1 MKKIISLLMALSL
14 TISLSLPLA
23 ATAPATA
30 TEATTPAA
38 STTETS
44 KEETEIKTSKPDTIS
59 GAYVVMDANS
69 GQILIE
75 KDMNK
80 KLSPASIT
88 KILTAAIALEVGDP
102 TDTYEITADDV
113 FSYTFPG
120 TTYVALTHDEIVT
133 VEQLLYGTLMA
144 SANDAANCLG
154 SYVATKLNRTA
165 LNAEGE
171 ESYVSGFVEILNEK
185 LQEIGCTDTHFTNAH
200 GLYNEDHY
208 TTAADMAKITQYAM
222 GVNGFMDYFG
232 AISYKMAPTNKQPV
246 ERAWGT
252 QAGLIAESNQ
262 YYYEGA
268 LGAKLGYTDESGH
281 TMVSVASRKGVKLI
295 CVIMDCKQS
304 NWTDHKD
311 TINLY
316 DYCFDNFTTVTF
328 TAAELKQRTVPV
340 YKDNVI
346 YEKAKVTSS
355 SDHSLQLHKS
365 LSKRDILM
373 TSDAPGR
380 YFDGETMKANLNFTL
395 SKSALKKIGD
405 AMYTEL
411 GGIGLNVEVVPLVE
425 KSNSFSAKVLNFVL
439 LLLKVLAIIVL
450 ALVVLVLVLRY
461 YNIRRYRKIKEQRK
475 RRQME
480 RESNQNNSTL
490 NQ

>member
-1 MKKIISLLMALSL
+1 MKKILSLLMALSL
-14 TISLSLPLA
+14 TISLSLPVA
-23 ATAPATA
+23 ATAPTAPATSTTSTA
-30 TEATTPAA
+30 TTT
-38 STTETS
+38 TTEEKPAIQT
-44 KEETEIKTSKPDTIS
+44 KKPETVA
-59 GAYVVMDANS
+59 GAYVVMDAKS
-69 GQILIE
+69 GQILVE

-113 FSYTFPG
+113 FSYKFPG

-165 LNAEGE
+165 LNAEGK

-185 LQEIGCTDTHFTNAH
+185 LKEIGCTDTHFTNAH

-208 TTAADMAKITQYAM
+208 TTAADMAKITQYALSQD
-222 GVNGFMDYFG
+222 GFEEYFG
-232 AISYKMAPTNKQPV
+232 AVSYKMAPTNKQPQ
-246 ERAWGT
+246 ERSWGT
-252 QAGLIAESNQ
+252 QSGLFVESNQ

-268 LGAKLGYTDESGH
+268 TGAKLGYTDESGH
-281 TMVSVASRKGVKLI
+281 TMVSVASRKGVELI
-295 CVIMDCKQS
+295 CVIMDCQQG
-304 NWTDHKD
+304 NWADHKD
-311 TINLY
+311 TANLY
-316 DYCFDNFTTVTF
+316 DYCFDNFSTVTF
-328 TAAELKQRTVPV
+328 TSAELKQRTVPV

-346 YEKAKVTSS
+346 YEKAKITSN

-365 LSKRDILM
+365 LSKKDILM

-380 YFDGETMKANLNFTL
+380 YFDGESKKANLNFTL

-411 GGIGLNVEVVPLVE
+411 GSIGLDVEVVPLVE
-425 KSNSFSAKVLNFVL
+425 KSNSFSAKVLNFIL
-439 LLLKVLAIIVL
+439 LLLKVFAVIVL
-450 ALVVLVLVLRY
+450 VLVVLVLVLRY
-461 YNIRRYRKIKEQRK
+461 YNIRRYRRIKEQRK

-480 RESNQNNSTL
+480 REANQNNSTL